1 MLIGVSQFLGN
12 LNQRFLLT
20 DLRDD
25 GDSDFRK
32 AVITKDALDVP
43 EMYHCLLADTRT
55 ITTLVLDYA
64 EAMINDDHDDTRQ
77 SFILKYRKISASS
90 SVSKTRLTHFARV
103 RQAFH

>member
-43 EMYHCLLADTRT
+43 EMYHYLLADTRT
-55 ITTLVLDYA
+55 ITTLVLDHA
-64 EAMINDDHDDTRQ
+64 GAMTDDDHDDTRQ
-77 SFILKYRKISASS
+77 SFILKYRKISSS
-90 SVSKTRLTHFARV
+90 AKKTRLTHFARV